1 MNKYLKEV
9 INGKEEN
16 YILPF
21 FWPYEGHNETIATEI
36 EKIYESGCRAFCIE
50 SRPFE
55 NYGKDEWWTAV
66 ELMLKE
72 AQKRDMKVWILDDKH
87 FPTGY
92 ANGLVEKKYPERR
105 RHYLREHHIDLMG
118 PHKQVSALI
127 PPCMEGEKIISVCAW
142 KRSGKDE
149 ELCGEPIILDVKDGS
164 DMFTF
169 DVPEGCWRAFVVYD
183 SPIGS
188 PGDHR
193 WYINMLSEE
202 SVDVL
207 IEAVYEE
214 HYKHFGKYFGNTIAG
229 FFSDEP
235 SFGCEHI
242 SNFGSNG
249 VFYYRTLGQPGV
261 ALPWN
266 SNVEAILEESGVE
279 NPLSALPALWYPV
292 KDKSSEIRLAYMNTI
307 TGLWNKN
314 FSYRIGD
321 WCRSH
326 GVEYI
331 GHIIEDMNAHS
342 RLGGSAGH
350 YFRALSGQDMS
361 GIDIVLHQ
369 VMPGMGR
376 YKNAST
382 TAGGVADPAFFNYTL
397 VNLASS
403 LSRIEPRM
411 KGRAMCEVFGA
422 FGWAEG
428 APFMKWLIDF
438 LLVRGVNHFVP
449 HAFSA
454 RPDNPD
460 CPPHFYADGSNP
472 QYEGFSAIM
481 RYANRVSHILSNCE
495 RQVSGAILY
504 YAENEW
510 MSENDFMYCDVP
522 AKALYDAQIDYD
534 IVPLDALNNAEVQ
547 NGKLFVNGHEHSFFV
562 IPQAK
567 VMPKALAECVSK
579 LEKAGVPIFTVVTDE
594 HTYPEPYGIA
604 VTTDELIKEIR
615 NRKLA
620 HNYGFDDT
628 LLRIGHFKNDTT
640 DYYMLFNEEPI
651 AVNKKITIPSN
662 GEYLSLNLLT
672 GDYSKAYT
680 ENGEIAVELKAGESV
695 IIVFGDI
702 ENDSIPEKKSF
713 GKTEKLELLWNI
725 SVKEAGKDSDYR
737 LYKENSTLLNITASD
752 SLPEFSGYI
761 KYSGK
766 FKSDKT
772 RYVIDL
778 GEVGQTA
785 QLYLNGEDMGIRVCE
800 PYSWDISSALRN
812 GENTIE
818 IIAANTLV
826 NRIKDNLSAFMPIP
840 PSGVIGP
847 ITMTEIKN
855 NL

>member
-36 EKIYESGCRAFCIE
+36 EKIYEGGCRAFCIE

-164 DMFTF
+164 NMLCF
-169 DVPEGCWRAFVVYD
+169 DVPEGCWRVFVVYD

-214 HYKHFGKYFGNTIAG
+214 HYKHFAEYFGNTIAG

-242 SNFGSNG
+242 SNFGSDG

-266 SNVEAILEESGVE
+266 SNVAELLEESGVE
-279 NPLSALPALWYPV
+279 NPLSALPTLWYPV
-292 KDKSSEIRLAYMNTI
+292 KDKSSEIRLSYMNVI
-307 TGLWNKN
+307 TKLWNKS

-331 GHIIEDMNAHS
+331 GHIIEDLNAHS

-397 VNLASS
+397 VNLATS

-411 KGRAMCEVFGA
+411 MGRAMCEVFGA

-460 CPPHFYADGSNP
+460 CPPHFYANGSNP
-472 QYEGFSAIM
+472 QYDGFGAIM
-481 RYANRVSHILSNCE
+481 RYANRVSHILSNSE

-510 MSENDFMYCDVP
+510 MSGNDFMYCDVP

-534 IVPLDALNNAEVQ
+534 IIPLDTLKIAETHD
-547 NGKLFVNGHEHSFFV
+547 GKLYVNGHEHSFFI
-562 IPQAK
+562 IPQAR
-567 VMPKALAECVSK
+567 VMPKELQDCVIK
-579 LEKAGVPIFTVVTDE
+579 LEKAGVPVFTVVTDE
-594 HTYPEPYGIA
+594 NTYPEPYGIA
-604 VTTDELIKEIR
+604 VTADELIKKIR
-615 NRKLA
+615 EMQLA
-620 HNYGFDDT
+620 HNYGLDNT
-628 LLRIGHFKNDTT
+628 LLRIGHFKNDAT

-651 AVNKKITIPSN
+651 AVSEKIVLPST
-662 GEYLSLNLLT
+662 GEYLLLNLLT
-672 GDYSKAYT
+672 GDFGKAYT
-680 ENGEIAVELKAGESV
+680 ESGEIAVELKAGESV
-695 IIVFGDI
+695 ILAFGDI
-702 ENDSIPEKKSF
+702 ETGGICEKKSL
-713 GKTEKLELLWNI
+713 GEPEKLELLWDI
-725 SVKEAGKDSDYR
+725 SVKEAGIDSDYR
-737 LYKENSTLLNITASD
+737 LYKENSSLLNITGAD
-752 SLPEFSGYI
+752 NLPDFSGYI
-761 KYSGK
+761 KYSGNLVT
-766 FKSDKT
+766 DKT
-772 RYVIDL
+772 DCVIDL
-778 GEVGQTA
+778 GEVGYTA
-785 QLYLNGEDMGIRVCE
+785 RLYVNGADMGIRVCE
-800 PYSWDISSALRN
+800 PYSWDISSVLKS
-812 GENTIE
+812 GENTVE

-826 NRIKDNLSAFMPIP
+826 NRVKDNLSTFMPIS

-847 ITMTEIKN
+847 VTLAEIKK
-855 NL
+855 